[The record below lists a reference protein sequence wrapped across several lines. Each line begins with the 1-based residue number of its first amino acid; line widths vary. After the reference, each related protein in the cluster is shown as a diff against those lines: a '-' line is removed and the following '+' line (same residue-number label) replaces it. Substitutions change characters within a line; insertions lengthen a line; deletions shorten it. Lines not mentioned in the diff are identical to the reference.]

1 VDQRDSVV
9 TPEAIALFVDTAGLG
24 SRMIA
29 LIVDSIFQ
37 GVAVLAVFILFAS
50 VGPGTTVGWIFVIA
64 VFAIV
69 WGYFPAF
76 EIFWNGRTPGKRAQR
91 LRVVRTDGQPA
102 GAGPIL
108 VRNIIRIA
116 DFLPGFYAVGSVAIL
131 LSGRNQR
138 LGDLAAG
145 TMVVRDRVAPVP
157 APLDVPFPGE
167 RRVDTA
173 AITHRDYVIVRDFLQ
188 RRTSF
193 DPTARAALARDI
205 ATALRDK
212 VSDDYSTHDEAF
224 LESLAASFRERFS
237 GESS

>member
-1 VDQRDSVV
+1 VDQRDTVV
-9 TPEAIALFVDTAGLG
+9 TPEAVALFVDTAGLG

-29 LIVDSIFQ
+29 LIIDSLIQSALVIALSIILASIGQ
-37 GVAVLAVFILFAS
+37 GTVVGVF
-50 VGPGTTVGWIFVIA
+50 FVIV
-64 VFAIV
+64 VFVIL
-69 WGYFPAF
+69 WGYFPLF
-76 EIFWNGRTPGKRAQR
+76 EILWGGRTPGKRAQR

-116 DFLPGFYAVGSVAIL
+116 DFLPGFYAVGSISIL
-131 LSGRNQR
+131 VSRRHQR

-145 TMVVRDRVAPVP
+145 TMVVHERPVPEP
-157 APLDVPFPGE
+157 APLDVPLPAD
-167 RRVDTA
+167 RLVDTA
-173 AITHRDYVIVRDFLQ
+173 GLTQRDYVVVRDFLQ

-193 DPTARAALARDI
+193 EPSARAALARDI
-205 ATALRDK
+205 ATALREK

-224 LESLAASFRERFS
+224 LETLAASFRARFS